1 MSELLYAFLFCIFSL
16 SFDLGGGWG
25 GGCCGGIDMTIHEFK
40 IYETRIYGT
49 AALNLGTNQLLN
61 CKSYCHT
68 LVTNAFLFDGFNFKI
83 TRMGNLP
90 AVILNVSFSGF
101 KSYTC
106 LFEILV

>member
-1 MSELLYAFLFCIFSL
+1 MSELLYALFYFLSL
-16 SFDLGGGWG
+16 SFDFFGGG
-25 GGCCGGIDMTIHEFK
+25 GINVAIHELK
-40 IYETRIYGT
+40 ICETCIYGT

-83 TRMGNLP
+83 TRTGNLP